1 MSLMCNLWSVLT
13 TPKNNYQN
21 KDGEAQLNIINLQG
35 TTMIKNIE
43 KKSKYKSN
51 SEIVIMVIEDG
62 EHKGENCTKVIVNC

>member
-43 KKSKYKSN
+43 KK
-51 SEIVIMVIEDG
+51 
-62 EHKGENCTKVIVNC
+62 VNTSQILRQ